1 MDYSAGGLFL
11 HPGGLMRG
19 DLFIGW
25 AIGSMRAWQVPGG
38 HEEFVDDLA
47 ACEDEGFL
55 QDLNTIT
62 TAKG

>member
-1 MDYSAGGLFL
+1 
-11 HPGGLMRG
+11 MRG